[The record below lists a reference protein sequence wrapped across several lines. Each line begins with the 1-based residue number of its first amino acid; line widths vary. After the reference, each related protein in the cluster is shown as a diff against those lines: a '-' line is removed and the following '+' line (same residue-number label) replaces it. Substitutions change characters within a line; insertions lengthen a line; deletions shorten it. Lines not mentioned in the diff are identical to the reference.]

1 MSRSFLLSTCVVMAA
16 ALTLGACSKSAPSSE
31 ASTSAAKPSLS
42 SSLSPAAVQQAAQ
55 AAKTASLPQPN
66 ATTPDSTYVSINKGN
81 QVMFL
86 YAAFSGLPADYDK
99 MARAFSS
106 DYRSTSDNFK
116 KHDLLTALQPKLDA
130 GIADAK
136 THPYITWVDDSPQL
150 GHYDF
155 AQKSFPVS
163 STLFQQGGY
172 LTFYDNGGYV
182 LAVSNGQAFT
192 QLHVVDDSKARA
204 IEALVGKYPSMRLK
218 VFAFVQT
225 TDGSGTP
232 TVQAVITKVQL
243 LDSHGQVLFEATAAQ
258 NKGAQS

>member
-1 MSRSFLLSTCVVMAA
+1 MRHNHIKTLVLLTA
-16 ALTLGACSKSAPSSE
+16 ALSLGACSKSAAPS
-31 ASTSAAKPSLS
+31 ASPSPQPSLS
-42 SSLSPAAVQQAAQ
+42 NALSPAAVQQAAQ
-55 AAKTASLPQPN
+55 EAKTASLPQPN
-66 ATTPDSTYVSINKGN
+66 LATPDDVYVTIDKGN

-99 MARAFSS
+99 MAQAFSS
-106 DYRSTSDNFK
+106 DYRSTSDTFR

-130 GIADAK
+130 GITVAK
-136 THPYITWVDDSPQL
+136 AHPYITWVDDSPQL

-155 AQKSFPVS
+155 TQKSFPVS
-163 STLFQQGGY
+163 SALFQQGGY
-172 LTFYDNGGYV
+172 LTFYDNGGYL
-182 LAVSNGQAFT
+182 LAVSNGQVFT
-192 QLHVVDDSKARA
+192 QLHVADDSKART

-218 VFAFVQT
+218 VFAFVQA